1 MPAFDISIDYLE
13 LLGLDLSD
21 GQQFGVEQLRKAIR
35 ENRKEWTAQAV
46 NPLYQQQARRS
57 LDVIRGFEKLL
68 SRPEAL
74 NDYLKQLAQLHA
86 QKRQR
91 QEREVGNLVRA
102 VVSNRG
108 YLTTRQRE
116 LLIEQVSAEQIP
128 VEVIDSVI
136 ARLGIELRSPDRLA
150 TGSPEL
156 PYEKPALDKT
166 VLAQVGNWLKILEV
180 ASFYELLD
188 QPVYA
193 PIATIRSQAELLF
206 SKWSRVLPKTTEVIA
221 WEKSLQACLTWLKDD
236 DSREQYNRALFND
249 RVDRFVRRV
258 DLLLAGGQVTRDDQI
273 ELTRIGTREFG
284 LSSSIVS
291 RCIQARVI
299 VAGVSLD
306 RPVTVTVQMQG
317 QCQCMRCYAWSPRQ
331 NVRCWICGG
340 TMAKRCGNP
349 FCRKKINSGSRVCE
363 HCHLR
368 TAEGRRF
375 ATLFS
380 MGDAALR
387 RADWETAIPAYRT
400 ARRILSHD
408 QLDIRL
414 QKAGRIRGLISKVT
428 DLIASRLLSAA
439 REPLMELVELAP
451 EIDVVGLPTL
461 EELSSQIRRLTTHC
475 HSIPDLDDPI
485 EAADMWSRVL
495 DKWRDCR
502 SAYHSMR
509 FLCEALARDGE
520 TDLAL
525 QHARSLLTLHP
536 QDDVL
541 RRWTIKVQRWQTKQ
555 INSSSDTI
563 APSDTTHDEAHRNGH
578 SHNGHRNGTN
588 GNSNGARNGAYRIA
602 LDRAF
607 NTPAALRES

>member
-1 MPAFDISIDYLE
+1 MPAFDTSIDYLE

-35 ENRKEWTAQAV
+35 DCRKTWTAQAV

-74 NDYLKQLAQLHA
+74 HDYLKQLAQLHA

-91 QEREVGNLVRA
+91 QEREVGNLLRA
-102 VVSNRG
+102 VVSTRG
-108 YLTTRQRE
+108 YLRTRQRE
-116 LLIEQVSAEQIP
+116 VLIDQVSAGP
-128 VEVIDSVI
+128 VSVEGVE
-136 ARLGIELRSPDRLA
+136 AVSGRLGIELRSPDRLA

-166 VLAQVGNWLKILEV
+166 VLAQVGNWMKILEV

-317 QCQCMRCYAWSPRQ
+317 QCQCMRCYAWSPQQ
-331 NVRCWICGG
+331 NVRCWSCGG
-340 TMAKRCGNP
+340 TMAKRCSNP

-400 ARRILSHD
+400 ARRILSHE
-408 QLDIRL
+408 QLDVRL
-414 QKAGRIRGLISKVT
+414 KTAGRIRGLVSKVT
-428 DLIASRLLSAA
+428 DLIASRALSAA
-439 REPLMELVELAP
+439 RESLMELVELAP
-451 EIDVVGLPTL
+451 EMEVIGIPTL
-461 EELSSQIRRLTTHC
+461 EEISSQIRRLTSHC

-502 SAYHSMR
+502 SAYHSLR

-520 TDLAL
+520 ADVAL
-525 QHARSLLTLHP
+525 QHARTLLTLHP

-541 RRWTIKVQRWQTKQ
+541 RRWTVKVQRWQAKQ
-555 INSSSDTI
+555 VNSGSDTI
-563 APSDTTHDEAHRNGH
+563 TPSNTTHDEGDRNNHPHNGH
-578 SHNGHRNGTN
+578 SHGNNGH
-588 GNSNGARNGAYRIA
+588 SNRARNGVHRIVR
-602 LDRAF
+602 DRAV
-607 NTPAALRES
+607 NTPAAIHES